1 MSTSKVIFNIPTS
14 VKKAA
19 SKRAER
25 EGLTLTAVLTQAAQ
39 AYGEGR
45 IGIEVVET
53 RSLRPAA
60 ARRLRTALRE
70 VHAGKYT
77 GPFTA
82 KESAAYLRS
91 LKGK

>member
-1 MSTSKVIFNIPTS
+1 MNTSKVIFNIPTTI
-14 VKKAA
+14 KKAA
-19 SKRAER
+19 TKRAER

-53 RSLRPAA
+53 RPLRPEA
-60 ARRLRTALRE
+60 ARRLRASLRE
-70 VHAGKYT
+70 VEAGKYA
-77 GPFTA
+77 GPFSA

-91 LKGK
+91 LMK